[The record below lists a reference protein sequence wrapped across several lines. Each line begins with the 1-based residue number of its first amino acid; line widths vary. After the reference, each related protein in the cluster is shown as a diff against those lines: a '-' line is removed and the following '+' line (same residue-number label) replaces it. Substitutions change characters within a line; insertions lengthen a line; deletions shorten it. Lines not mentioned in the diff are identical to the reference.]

1 MLLTVILYAFLLILP
16 AAFGAWTRFSLRGA
30 RRASWCTGVCVLIAV
45 GAWLAVRFVPSY
57 GSEVGGILR
66 MIFTALAAGML
77 VMEGYLSVKK
87 LRP

>member
-30 RRASWCTGVCVLIAV
+30 RRASWCTGVCVLIPV
-45 GAWLAVRFVPSY
+45 GVWPSY

-66 MIFTALAAGML
+66 MIFTAFAAGML